1 MGQCK
6 CDSTLSSC
14 FIIHELFF
22 QTYASNVQYKFKS
35 EEWGNLTILNTQ
47 AIGYVFKKTRIA
59 FKGTQEEYIIAKTF
73 FDDFIKKLKEYTKKE
88 VSIVFVPGNHDCK
101 IKKEDPIREIL
112 IGNVLKNKKCEDDV
126 LDSIANVQESYFEF
140 SCNYHKNYNIVYE
153 NKLNTTIEFQLNNNK
168 IQFSLLNTAWI
179 SNRSKNE
186 LFMPINQLNIN
197 DTEIFNIAIFHH
209 NFSWLEA
216 NNAREYKNI
225 IEKNHDL
232 ILTGHEHTSTFE
244 KRVNDKNSIEQ
255 FEGGVLQ
262 DSKEDHNSSFN
273 FILINLDEKQIKLS
287 KFNWENHIYK
297 EIEESDWIDCF
308 QKKTSFK
315 HNLSKKF
322 NNWLCD
328 AGADYSHPRK
338 RGEIVLSDIY
348 IHPELEKLTKEKDE
362 DLKLDYK
369 DSKFLFNDKEILKK
383 KFLIVGDEKS
393 GKTSLIK
400 MLYKNHHF
408 NGYVPIYILGEKI
421 KSYDF
426 STFLKLLKKEYIDQ
440 YSRETLEHFMQLD
453 KNKKIIFI
461 DDFDK
466 SNLNTENKK
475 IFLKIIAE
483 NFENIFLIGSDFFHL
498 EGVLTKGSEEIN
510 KKYIKYK
517 IEEFGHKL
525 TYLLI
530 DKWNTLGEEN
540 NFSKD
545 DLSRKNDEAKKMID
559 FSINKKIVPSYPIFI
574 LTSLQTMEAGH
585 SFDVGNST
593 RGYYYQYLIT
603 ESIGKISSDHDEV
616 DSHFNFLAELSFKIF
631 NTKNMSLNYCEL
643 YTFHENFKKKY
654 RVSPY
659 FKKMAN
665 FENLKINLEKAN
677 ILIDNNDRLEFKYK
691 YIYYY
696 FISKYF
702 SENLEK
708 DNIKDIVQQ
717 LIYSVYKEESA
728 NIIMFLTH
736 HTKNNFIIDTL
747 IKNAKNIFKDN
758 SVVKFEDDISEI
770 NNLVEQINLKY
781 EVSESSKETEKN
793 KLNIYEKK
801 DNLTRIKPPHEE
813 IETEEDLSFASDL
826 NLAFKTIDIIGNI
839 LKSYHTSLEGS
850 IRLNL
855 AEEAHLLGLRTMGLF
870 FDILNNDIEIIQKK
884 IEELIE
890 KEKTK
895 ITSNFEKEKIARS
908 FIFSFSS
915 AISFFFIE
923 KISTA
928 LSYNKLSETYK
939 DFLEKHNYNTCK
951 LTNLTMELEF
961 QKELPINLIEDL
973 MNDFQK
979 NKLSEHLMKNIII
992 KHLYLVP
999 VKYDEKQKICSLLN
1013 ISSETQK
1020 KIAYKS

>member
-1 MGQCK
+1 MEILLLHLSDIHFK
-6 CDSTLSSC
+6 DNTENIILSRKEKLIDSIKNRVYNVKKI
-14 FIIHELFF
+14 FIVV
-22 QTYASNVQYKFKS
+22 S
-35 EEWGNLTILNTQ
+35 GD
-47 AIGYVFKKTRIA
+47 IA
-59 FKGTQEEYIIAKTF
+59 FKGTEKEYVIAKIF
-73 FDDFIKKLKEYTKKE
+73 FDDFLKELKEYTKKE
-88 VSIVFVPGNHDCK
+88 ISIVFVPGNHDCK
-101 IKKEDPIREIL
+101 IKKDDAVRKIL
-112 IGNVLKNKKCEDDV
+112 IDDVLKNKKCMNDV
-126 LDSIANVQESYFEF
+126 VNNISSVQKSYFDF
-140 SCNYHKNYNIVYE
+140 SCDYHNNYNIISE
-153 NKLNTTIEFQLNNNK
+153 NKLNTTIEFQLENNK
-168 IQFSLLNTAWI
+168 IKFNLLNTAWI
-179 SNRSKNE
+179 SNLNKNQ
-186 LFMPINQLNIN
+186 LFMPIDLLNIN
-197 DTEIFNIAIFHH
+197 NTKIFNIAVFHH
-209 NFSWLEA
+209 DFNWLEP
-216 NNAREYKNI
+216 NNAREYKKI

-232 ILTGHEHTSTFE
+232 ILTGHEHTPNFE
-244 KRVNDKNSIEQ
+244 KRLNNENNIDQ
-255 FEGGVLQ
+255 FHGGVLQ
-262 DSKEDHNSSFN
+262 DSNEKKNSSFN
-273 FILINLDEKQIKLS
+273 FILINLDEKKVKLS

-297 EIEESDWIDCF
+297 EIEESDWMDCF
-308 QKKTSFK
+308 QKKTIFE
-315 HNLSKKF
+315 HNISNKF
-322 NNWLCD
+322 NKWLCD
-328 AGADYSHPRK
+328 AGADYLHPRK
-338 RGEIVLSDIY
+338 RGDITLNDIY
-348 IHPELEKLTKEKDE
+348 IHPELERLSKGKDE

-369 DSKFLFNDKEILKK
+369 DSKFLFDDKEILKK

-400 MLYKNHHF
+400 MLYQTHHF

-426 STFLKLLKKEYIDQ
+426 SNFLKLLKKEYTEQ
-440 YSRETLEHFMQLD
+440 YSGDTLEHYMQLD
-453 KNKKIIFI
+453 RSKKILFI

-466 SNLNTENKK
+466 SKLNTENKK
-475 IFLKIIAE
+475 NFLKLIDE
-483 NFENIFLIGSDFFHL
+483 NFENIFLTGNNFFHL
-498 EGVLTKGSEEIN
+498 EGVMEKNSEEIN
-510 KKYIKYK
+510 KQYVKYR

-530 DKWNTLGEEN
+530 NKWNSLGQEN
-540 NFSKD
+540 TFSKE

-559 FSINKKIVPSYPIFI
+559 FSINKKIVPSFPIFI

-616 DSHFNFLAELSFKIF
+616 DSHFNFLAELAFEIY
-631 NTKNMSLNYCEL
+631 NTKNMTLNYSEL
-643 YTFHENFKKKY
+643 YEFHEGFKKKY

-665 FENLKINLEKAN
+665 FETLKINLEKAN
-677 ILIDNNDRLEFKYK
+677 ILIDNNDKLEFKYK

-702 SENLEK
+702 STNLEE
-708 DNIKDIVQQ
+708 NEIKKIVEK
-717 LIYSVYKEESA
+717 LIYNVYKEESA

-736 HTKNNFIIDTL
+736 HTKNNFIINTL
-747 IKNAKNIFKDN
+747 IENAKKIFKEN
-758 SVVKFEDDISEI
+758 SVVKFQDDISEI

-793 KLNIYEKK
+793 KLSIYEKK
-801 DNLTRIKPPHEE
+801 DNLTRVKPQYEE
-813 IETEEDLSFASDL
+813 IEAEEDLSFASDL

-839 LKSYHTSLEGS
+839 LKSYHTSLEGP

-870 FDILNNDIEIIQKK
+870 FDMLNDDIEIIQKK

-890 KEKTK
+890 KEKVK
-895 ITSNFEKEKIARS
+895 ITTDFEKEKIARN
-908 FIFSFSS
+908 FIFDFSS

-939 DFLEKHNYNTCK
+939 DFLNKHNYNTCK
-951 LTNLTMELEF
+951 LTNLIMELEF
-961 QKELPINLIEDL
+961 QKEIPINLIESL

-999 VKYDEKQKICSLLN
+999 VKYDEKQKVCSLLN
-1013 ISSETQK
+1013 ISSKIQK